1 MSVAADRRNVLALAI
16 GATLSAG
23 VIPCVARGQAAA
35 PRTRFFVPGYVPEA
49 AFSRGSPLVEDAQAA
64 RAIPDGYGGSVTM
77 VSRIDPTRQSI
88 HRALLPF
95 AGHAISV
102 HPAGASALFIA
113 MNGPV
118 SFSFDAETLD
128 VVRSVEAHGQ
138 GYVFGGHA
146 VFGRGHGVVF
156 VTERR
161 DTTLPFTGS
170 PAEHYGRVVVR
181 DADSL
186 AVLDVWDCHG
196 IAPHELTL
204 TADGGH
210 LVVANYGST
219 AWPADRESP
228 VEGVDYGVEP
238 CLTVLDAANGTLVA
252 RRLGPDRKTEVRHVA
267 AYRLD
272 RIVGLQARATS
283 FEDAQRRL
291 RRFEGIY
298 ERDSSE
304 RDGLG
309 YLPVPFLLAD
319 ATADGEAPRT
329 LMADDPMRMIRGQSI
344 VADPLHDESIAT
356 FTTSNTIAV
365 VGGDGNLRRLIATDS
380 LGLRWPRGIVLL
392 PDGVHYAV
400 AGDWENI
407 FIFRRGDHALVREAC
422 VYTTLF
428 GHSHITAA

>member
-1 MSVAADRRNVLALAI
+1 MGLQSDRRGVFMLAAGAAVAA
-16 GATLSAG
+16 G
-23 VIPCVARGQAAA
+23 AAA
-35 PRTRFFVPGYVPEA
+35 RSGLAATPRASYFVPGYVPDA
-49 AFSRGSPLVEDAQAA
+49 AFRRGTPLVEDDQAA
-64 RAIPDGYGGSVTM
+64 RAIPDGYGGPMTM
-77 VSRIDPTRQSI
+77 VSRIDPTAESI
-88 HRALLPF
+88 RRAVLPF
-95 AGHAISV
+95 AGHAIAV
-102 HPAGASALFIA
+102 HPTGGSALFVA

-118 SFSFDAETLD
+118 SFNFDAESLD
-128 VVRSVEAHGQ
+128 VVRSIEAHDH

-146 VFGRGHGVVF
+146 VFARERGVVL

-161 DTTLPFTGS
+161 DTTLRFTGS
-170 PAEHYGRVVVR
+170 AAEHYGRISVR

-186 AVLDVWDCHG
+186 AVLDVWDCQG

-210 LVVANYGST
+210 VVVANYGST

-252 RRLGPDRKTEVRHVA
+252 KRLGPDRKTEVRHVA
-267 AYRLD
+267 AHRLD
-272 RIVGLQARATS
+272 RIVGLQVRATS

-291 RRFEGIY
+291 RRVEGIY

-319 ATADGEAPRT
+319 ATAETEAPRT

-344 VADPLHDESIAT
+344 IADPIHDEAIAT

-365 VGGDGNLRRLIATDS
+365 VGGDGSLRRLIATDR
-380 LGLRWPRGIVLL
+380 LGLHWPRGIALL

-422 VYTTLF
+422 VYATLF
-428 GHSHITAA
+428 GHSHITAAA